1 MQCLAWMIKNAE
13 QASSLDIPY
22 HWNSMRKGPESVRI
36 FSTEILQP
44 SRLRKDE
51 RINIRIS
58 TADLI
63 MLKRRAA
70 EQGLPYQT
78 LITSIL
84 HKHIM
89 RAAPCDR

>member
-1 MQCLAWMIKNAE
+1 MKRTPVWDREEGRLLAEYERGAFKPVPDHEKAKRE
-13 QASSLDIPY
+13 AVDAARRY
-22 HWNSMRKGPESVRI
+22 
-36 FSTEILQP
+36 
-44 SRLRKDE
+44 LRKDE

-70 EQGLPYQT
+70 EEGLPYQT

-84 HKHIM
+84 HKHVS
-89 RAAPCDR
+89 RAAPRDR